1 MMKKGMEGRDD
12 EGMNEKICR
21 IEKRKQQ
28 EILYNVGVEDRMDL
42 VVKKVGTVKKI
53 EIYKDRIGKAKT
65 EIMGMLGNTGQRR
78 RNRDGKEWKR
88 SV

>member
-1 MMKKGMEGRDD
+1 M
-12 EGMNEKICR
+12 
-21 IEKRKQQ
+21 
-28 EILYNVGVEDRMDL
+28 
-42 VVKKVGTVKKI
+42 VKKI

-65 EIMGMLGNTGQRR
+65 EIMGMLGNIGQRR